1 MTKSMHLGSAG
12 TPVGRIKVK
21 LSASIDLAN
30 LLQRS
35 DTAYHL
41 QPRLNWTPQNW
52 NSLLSLRQLTVHCRQ
67 MNNRNLSFF
76 GKKKKSRF
84 PHIGQTSMLTLDWQ
98 GLFRNYGDVFL
109 PLLWPHLEQLAS
121 DPHESSQ
128 RCVCEITA
136 GLIRG
141 SKLWSFSKVLDTHT
155 QQQIHTLHYFLIRK
169 VNINKNFHY
178 FLCVRVFRWTGYG
191 SFCALWSGQH

>member
-1 MTKSMHLGSAG
+1 MGNRVLLTGAPQDLNTLVFLKSTNYNRNSKQWYEVIRNKLKNWNDKIKHLWDMTKSIHLGSAG

-52 NSLLSLRQLTVHCRQ
+52 NSLLSFRQLTVHCRQ

-76 GKKKKSRF
+76 GKKKNLGSR
-84 PHIGQTSMLTLDWQ
+84 TSNKPPCSRLIDRGCFVTMETCSCRYCGLT
-98 GLFRNYGDVFL
+98 
-109 PLLWPHLEQLAS
+109 
-121 DPHESSQ
+121 
-128 RCVCEITA
+128 
-136 GLIRG
+136 
-141 SKLWSFSKVLDTHT
+141 
-155 QQQIHTLHYFLIRK
+155 
-169 VNINKNFHY
+169 
-178 FLCVRVFRWTGYG
+178 
-191 SFCALWSGQH
+191 